1 MAKKD
6 DTEPKGKKEKKEKK
20 EKKGGKSGAKGK
32 ATRGDE
38 AVPYSSIATHPRAR
52 VSVRRAKAWTGLIAF
67 GVAAALSLE
76 ASVPVVQAGAR
87 AIAAGIAGYL
97 IAWWFTMMVWRQ
109 IMIAEQKV
117 AIEEIERRR
126 AERHAAELAEA
137 ELEAAAGG

>member
-6 DTEPKGKKEKKEKK
+6 KDEPKGKKEKKD
-20 EKKGGKSGAKGK
+20 KKGNKSDVKGK
-32 ATRGDE
+32 AKRGDE

-52 VSVRRAKAWTGLIAF
+52 ESVRRAKAWTGLIAF
-67 GVAAALSLE
+67 AVAGGLSLE

-97 IAWWFTMMVWRQ
+97 VAWWFTMMVWRQ
-109 IMIAEQKV
+109 LMIAEQKV

-126 AERHAAELAEA
+126 AEREAAELAEA

>member
-6 DTEPKGKKEKKEKK
+6 KDEPKGKKKEKD
-20 EKKGGKSGAKGK
+20 KKGDKSSAKGK
-32 ATRGDE
+32 AKRGDE

-52 VSVRRAKAWTGLIAF
+52 ESVRRAKAWTGLIAF
-67 GVAAALSLE
+67 AIAGALSLK
-76 ASVPVVQAGAR
+76 ASVPVAQTGAR

-109 IMIAEQKV
+109 LMIAEQKV

-126 AERHAAELAEA
+126 AEREAAELAQA

>member
-6 DTEPKGKKEKKEKK
+6 KEEPKGKKEKKG
-20 EKKGGKSGAKGK
+20 KKGDKPDGKKAKGK
-32 ATRGDE
+32 GGED

-67 GVAAALSLE
+67 AIAGGLSLE

-87 AIAAGIAGYL
+87 ALAAGIAGYL
-97 IAWWFTMMVWRQ
+97 VAWWFAMMVWRQ
-109 IMIAEQKV
+109 LMIAEQKV

-126 AERHAAELAEA
+126 AERAAAELAEA
-137 ELEAAAGG
+137 ALEAAAGG

>member
-6 DTEPKGKKEKKEKK
+6 KDEPKGKKEKKD
-20 EKKGGKSGAKGK
+20 KKGNKSDAKGK
-32 ATRGDE
+32 AKRGDE

-52 VSVRRAKAWTGLIAF
+52 ESVRRAKAWTGLIAF
-67 GVAAALSLE
+67 AVAGGLSLE

-97 IAWWFTMMVWRQ
+97 VAWWFTMMVWRQ
-109 IMIAEQKV
+109 LMIAEQKV

-126 AERHAAELAEA
+126 AEREAAELAEA